1 MQGNKSVWGF
11 FFYREKRELFFSRT
25 SKGEGKGMQRQCIE
39 GGGGGGRDRRRKS
52 WEQDPK
58 GAAAVPACRESPGPN
73 NEAKPACRCLCLL
86 LLLCVLLEPCAR
98 CCACPCTPRTR
109 ASRVDPLPLP
119 PPLCHVPP
127 VSSCLWA
134 LLSLAPHVPSSA
146 AMPGCGHG
154 DAARAVALVAADL
167 LSASRPLGFARS
179 HGPNMRASSRAQ
191 CVRTCGVRGRGCS
204 AATPPPAAVGT
215 CARIYGESNGR
226 RRPARRPPR
235 HATATR
241 TRTTTPPAT
250 VTTTTAAAA
259 CRCFSRA
266 VRAAPRAGKSDAMPM
281 RDALH
286 CT

>member
-1 MQGNKSVWGF
+1 
-11 FFYREKRELFFSRT
+11 
-25 SKGEGKGMQRQCIE
+25 MQRQCIE

-146 AMPGCGHG
+146 AMPGC
-154 DAARAVALVAADL
+154 ARPADTETQRAPSPSSRL
-167 LSASRPLGFARS
+167 ISSRPLGLSAS
-179 HGPNMRASSRAQ
+179 LALTGPTY
-191 CVRTCGVRGRGCS
+191 V
-204 AATPPPAAVGT
+204 
-215 CARIYGESNGR
+215 R
-226 RRPARRPPR
+226 RRAHSAYVR
-235 HATATR
+235 AAC
-241 TRTTTPPAT
+241 
-250 VTTTTAAAA
+250 AAAA
-259 CRCFSRA
+259 A
-266 VRAAPRAGKSDAMPM
+266 VQQHHHQQPSGRVPGFTVKATDAAVPRDVHHDTPPRRGHV
-281 RDALH
+281 LLLLLQL
-286 CT
+286 